1 MIWSLLKIYVLMLCT
16 ISTVYNTFLLIVCV
30 VGCCVQMEEIVFETK
45 DAVDW
50 SYRSEG
56 VVNLVLAYS
65 GSSPTFV
72 SLISFSIPKM
82 RLYIISSFWG

>member
-1 MIWSLLKIYVLMLCT
+1 
-16 ISTVYNTFLLIVCV
+16 
-30 VGCCVQMEEIVFETK
+30 MEEIVFETK
-45 DAVDW
+45 DALDW

-72 SLISFSIPKM
+72 HFIDLDM
-82 RLYIISSFWG
+82 RPLERMEAYYESDKKIMKTYLEMLKKKGDRST